1 MWTRLKAL
9 NSNHILCT
17 VTTLGLVLL
26 GLGLQTQVLAA
37 TDPYS
42 LSPRSSVYDVQT
54 LLNLAEQGDK
64 RAAFL
69 LGTRYAAGQETTRDD
84 SEALRWFTLAAQAG
98 LAEAQYNLGIMYAQG
113 RGVPRNLKTA
123 ADWYT
128 RAAQQGLAMAQYN
141 LGTLYSSGG
150 GIRRDETKAA
160 EWMERAA
167 RKGIAPAQFNLA
179 IFYEYG
185 RGVRLN
191 ASQALYWYRQAEE
204 LGFNK
209 ATARRLRLEQLLDSP
224 TTAQTPEAGAV
235 SETEA
240 PQKTDNKVEEPI
252 ESSQAMDQSAQSAE
266 SATALQNTGDEWLE
280 SLDSDHYTL
289 QLASFVDRKAAEEFI
304 RKAKIT
310 TQIGIYA
317 SVKKGKR
324 WYSVVYGDYPSYKK
338 AQTSARKLPASLRS
352 IKPWVRKASLIKKE
366 QE

>member
-1 MWTRLKAL
+1 MWTRLTAFY
-9 NSNHILCT
+9 SNDVLCR
-17 VTTLGLVLL
+17 VASLGLALL
-26 GLGLQTQVLAA
+26 GLGLQIQVLAA

-42 LSPRSSVYDVQT
+42 LSPRSSAYDVQT
-54 LLNLAEQGDK
+54 LLTLAEQGDK

-84 SEALRWFTLAAQAG
+84 SEALRWFTLAAQGG
-98 LAEAQYNLGIMYAQG
+98 LAEAQYNLGIMHAQG
-113 RGVPRNLKTA
+113 RGVPRSLKLA

-191 ASQALYWYRQAEE
+191 ASQALHWYRQAEE
-204 LGFNK
+204 LGFK
-209 ATARRLRLEQLLDSP
+209 QATARRLRLERLLNSP
-224 TTAQTPEAGAV
+224 ATPQTTVAKSISAT
-235 SETEA
+235 
-240 PQKTDNKVEEPI
+240 EPI
-252 ESSQAMDQSAQSAE
+252 ESSQAVDQSTKSVE
-266 SATALQNTGDEWLE
+266 STAPVQTTGDEWLE

-289 QLASFVDRKAAEEFI
+289 QLASYVDRKAAQQFI
-304 RKAKIT
+304 RKVKIKS
-310 TQIGIYA
+310 QIGIYA

-324 WYSVVYGDYPSYKK
+324 WYSVVYGDYLSYPK
-338 AQTSARKLPASLRS
+338 AQASARKLPASLRG
-352 IKPWVRKASLIKKE
+352 IKPWVRKVSLIKKE
-366 QE
+366 LE